1 VSQVS
6 QPTRPAELSPRVLEW
21 RSGGEL
27 VALGDDR
34 VFARRSEGRGP
45 LLLFLHGFPSSSYD
59 WRETIAAL
67 TGRATL
73 ALDFLGFGLSD
84 KPARG
89 NYSLLAQADRVESL
103 VADDSRPVVLV
114 AHDMGTSVAT
124 ELLARDIDGAL
135 RFELQAVL
143 LFNGSIIIERAS
155 LTWAQRALR
164 SPLGGVIARM
174 SNRRAFQRQ
183 FGHLFSPG
191 HPLSREEAE
200 DQWALWRRAGGA
212 HLAHRLIV
220 YLTERTTFAP
230 RWHGAIR
237 DWPGRLD
244 AAWGLRDPVATPNVL
259 EGLRLLRP
267 SMPVTELPSLGHYP
281 QIEEPG
287 TMAGLIDALAS
298 GDGG

>member
-1 VSQVS
+1 MSQVS
-6 QPTRPAELSPRVLEW
+6 QPSRPAELGPRIHDW

-27 VALGDDR
+27 VAVGDDR
-34 VFARRSEGRGP
+34 MFVRRSEGRGP

-59 WRETIAAL
+59 WRGTIAAL
-67 TGRATL
+67 PDRATL

-84 KPARG
+84 KPAQAS
-89 NYSLLAQADRVESL
+89 YSLLAQADRVESL
-103 VADDSRPVVLV
+103 VGGDSRPVVIV

-124 ELLARDIDGAL
+124 ELLARDIDGVL
-135 RFELQAVL
+135 RFQLQSAL

-164 SPLGGVIARM
+164 SPLGAVIARM

-183 FGHLFSPG
+183 FGRLFSAA
-191 HPLSREEAE
+191 HPLGREEAE
-200 DQWALWRRAGGA
+200 DQWALWHRAGGDR
-212 HLAHRLIV
+212 LAHRLIV
-220 YLTERTTFAP
+220 YLGERTTFAP

-259 EGLRLLRP
+259 EGLRQLRP

-281 QIEEPG
+281 QIEEPA

-298 GDGG
+298 GGAA